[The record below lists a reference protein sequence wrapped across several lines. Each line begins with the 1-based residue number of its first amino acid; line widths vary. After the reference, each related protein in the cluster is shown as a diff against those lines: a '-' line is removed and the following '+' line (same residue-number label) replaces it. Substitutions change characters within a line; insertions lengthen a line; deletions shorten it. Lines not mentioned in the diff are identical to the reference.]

1 MLLPH
6 ESTVS
11 HENAS
16 PSEEPC
22 MRKIEDFEVTT
33 KGDPKELILGGQ
45 EPGHTHDMDDDEIEG
60 EAEETTSEHSN

>member
-1 MLLPH
+1 
-6 ESTVS
+6 
-11 HENAS
+11 
-16 PSEEPC
+16 

-33 KGDPKELILGGQ
+33 KGDPKKEVPLFQELILGGQ